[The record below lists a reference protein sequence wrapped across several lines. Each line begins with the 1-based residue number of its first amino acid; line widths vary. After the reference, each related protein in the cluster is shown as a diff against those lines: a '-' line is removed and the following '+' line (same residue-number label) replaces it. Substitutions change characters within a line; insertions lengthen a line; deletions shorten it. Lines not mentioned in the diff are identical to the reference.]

1 MSTSSA
7 KRPPD
12 DAGNLFGASPE
23 KATDVVVPWPVTV
36 RVHTSGDYTQLVELL
51 FVPDLK
57 SKALRTAVLR
67 YDARAH
73 ARAFARVHTGSSK
86 SAVRKRCSTPT
97 ATTTPSTELSGA
109 DWYASI
115 LGNRTQ
121 AFEKVVCAE
130 TVVLRSRRSKVRRTP
145 PPNSQP
151 GRDPQTS
158 HGECHCHP
166 CNS

>member
-1 MSTSSA
+1 VAEIRQSTATRGPVLHDLLVMASDPVMASA

-12 DAGNLFGASPE
+12 DLPNFGVSPQKAS
-23 KATDVVVPWPVTV
+23 DVIVAWPVTV
-36 RVHTSGDYTQLVELL
+36 RVHTTGDYVQLVELL

-97 ATTTPSTELSGA
+97 ATTTTRTELSGA

-130 TVVLRSRRSKVRRTP
+130 TVVLCGRRPTIW
-145 PPNSQP
+145 
-151 GRDPQTS
+151 
-158 HGECHCHP
+158 
-166 CNS
+166 

>member
-1 MSTSSA
+1 MTLE
-7 KRPPD
+7 KKHFVGCFTLGRP
-12 DAGNLFGASPE
+12 ASQAVNFGVSPQKAS
-23 KATDVVVPWPVTV
+23 DVVVPWPVTV
-36 RVHTSGDYTQLVELL
+36 RVHTTGDYVQLVELL

-73 ARAFARVHTGSSK
+73 ARALARVHTGSSK

-97 ATTTPSTELSGA
+97 ATTTTRTELSGA

-130 TVVLRSRRSKVRRTP
+130 TVVLC
-145 PPNSQP
+145 
-151 GRDPQTS
+151 GRGPTIW
-158 HGECHCHP
+158 
-166 CNS
+166 

>member
-1 MSTSSA
+1 MSASSA

-23 KATDVVVPWPVTV
+23 KASDVVVAWPVTV

-51 FVPDLK
+51 FVSDLK

-97 ATTTPSTELSGA
+97 ATTTRRTELSGA

-130 TVVLRSRRSKVRRTP
+130 TVVLRSRRSKVRRTHTPDSP
-145 PPNSQP
+145 PK
-151 GRDPQTS
+151 RDPQAS
-158 HGECHCHP
+158 RGECHCHP

>member
-1 MSTSSA
+1 VAEIRQSTATRGLVLHDLLVMASDSVMASA

-12 DAGNLFGASPE
+12 DPPHVGVSPQKAS
-23 KATDVVVPWPVTV
+23 DVVVAWPVTV
-36 RVHTSGDYTQLVELL
+36 RVHSAGDYVQLVELK

-67 YDARAH
+67 YDARH

-97 ATTTPSTELSGA
+97 ATTTRRTELSGA

-130 TVVLRSRRSKVRRTP
+130 TVVLC
-145 PPNSQP
+145 
-151 GRDPQTS
+151 GRGPTIW
-158 HGECHCHP
+158 
-166 CNS
+166 

>member
-23 KATDVVVPWPVTV
+23 KATDVVVLWPVTV

-67 YDARAH
+67 YDARAR
-73 ARAFARVHTGSSK
+73 ARARFCTRSYREFKIRGAQAMFYAYGNDDPKNGTIWRGL
-86 SAVRKRCSTPT
+86 VRIHSWQPYT
-97 ATTTPSTELSGA
+97 
-109 DWYASI
+109 SI
-115 LGNRTQ
+115 
-121 AFEKVVCAE
+121 
-130 TVVLRSRRSKVRRTP
+130 
-145 PPNSQP
+145 
-151 GRDPQTS
+151 
-158 HGECHCHP
+158 
-166 CNS
+166 